1 MAVEGRRPDILPEDT
16 VRQVIRDARNEWL
29 DQPEQ
34 QQSFNE
40 LTRDMTRDRAK
51 RTMASRFRT
60 MLREKYGGDLWFKVL
75 ISTGSIPP
83 LFLELANAQVAT
95 GTLERK
101 HIAPASSRGPAS
113 AASAGKP
120 TGSHHVVSLPKR
132 QRNNANKLLKA
143 VRAESDMQSSY
154 CDNNSK
160 RKSRGEFAQM
170 QAEAERARWRA
181 SESSRASG
189 HAYKMNGEA
198 HGAPETSKFAILL
211 ADYCGEMHIN
221 VATGFSELS
230 HQRNR

>member
-75 ISTGSIPP
+75 ISTGWIPP

-154 CDNNSK
+154 YGNNTD
-160 RKSRGEFAQM
+160 RKSLEEFAKM
-170 QAEAERARWRA
+170 QAEADRAVRRA

-198 HGAPETSKFAILL
+198 HGAPQTSKFAILL
-211 ADYCGEMHIN
+211 TDYCGEMHIN
-221 VATGFSELS
+221 VATGF
-230 HQRNR
+230 RN

>member
-1 MAVEGRRPDILPEDT
+1 MAVKGRRPDILPEDT

-29 DQPEQ
+29 GQPEQ
-34 QQSFNE
+34 QQSFKE
-40 LTRDMTRDRAK
+40 LTLDGMTRDRAK
-51 RTMASRFRT
+51 RTMTSRFRT

-75 ISTGSIPP
+75 ISTGSIPA

-132 QRNNANKLLKA
+132 QRNNANKLMKA

-160 RKSRGEFAQM
+160 RKSPEEFAQL

-211 ADYCGEMHIN
+211 ADYCGQMHIN
-221 VATGFSELS
+221 VATGF
-230 HQRNR
+230 RN

>member
-1 MAVEGRRPDILPEDT
+1 MAVKGRRPDILPEDT

-29 DQPEQ
+29 GQPEQ

-40 LTRDMTRDRAK
+40 LTPHMTRGNAK
-51 RTMASRFRT
+51 RTMTSRFRT

-132 QRNNANKLLKA
+132 QRNNANKLMKA

-160 RKSRGEFAQM
+160 RKSPEEFAQM

-211 ADYCGEMHIN
+211 TDYCGQMHIN
-221 VATGFSELS
+221 VATGFLELS
-230 HQRNR
+230 HQSNR